1 MASASSSPPSSGAA
15 LAVLGS
21 LDLMIAITSNL
32 SCIDMRNVTAA
43 VSIADEPAAG
53 AAAVQHVRAG
63 RRE

>member
-1 MASASSSPPSSGAA
+1 